1 VTISPAAAPARSSSK
16 APRKTVVRLFLVVV
30 GLVIGLAAWRVIDV
44 YWPYRYRN
52 VEPLLQKVFASQ
64 IKIEHYHRIYF
75 PHPGFVATGLTL
87 RRNSAPDLP
96 PIGSAR
102 ELLVQGSWLDLMLFR
117 DRVRLVDVEGLQV
130 AIPPVGSR
138 ANHEDFPPGSSG
150 DFAGPTTVV
159 EEFNVHNAELDILR
173 VDGGR
178 YSFPI
183 RQLVIR
189 NLRKGSRITYS
200 VDMQNAIPGGHIVA
214 NGSMGP
220 LYPDNLGATPVSGEF
235 TFAPVNLGDIHGISG
250 TFSATGHFK
259 GPLTAI
265 EADADSVTP
274 DFAVGSGRPTR
285 VEALGHLTINGLN
298 GNIVLHAVDAHVGPT
313 TVHASGQIVGAP
325 KVTNLDL
332 TVTKGRAKDILRP
345 FFKEKVP
352 VTGSVWLQSHAYIA
366 AAEGGQKFLQR
377 LRMDGAFDIPN
388 ERLTDKGTEQSLS
401 SFSQRAQGVKQPE
414 GGKASADAAT
424 VEVDEVLSSLKG
436 PARIRNGIV
445 STDGLDF
452 QVPGAA
458 VKVKGTFS
466 LYDKS
471 VHMTGDLH
479 MQTDLSHVTT
489 GFKSMLLK
497 PFAPF
502 FKKQNAGAVIPIA
515 ITGSPNQYKVTQDLM
530 HTK

>member
-1 VTISPAAAPARSSSK
+1 MAISPAVIPERSSS
-16 APRKTVVRLFLVVV
+16 ASPRKPGLKWVLIMV
-30 GLVIGLAAWRVIDV
+30 GLAVGFAAWRVIDV

-52 VEPLLQKVFASQ
+52 VEPLLQKVFASR
-64 IKIEHYHRIYF
+64 IKIDHYHRIYF

-102 ELLVQGSWLDLMLFR
+102 DLLVQGSWLDLMLFR

-130 AIPPVGSR
+130 VIPPVGSR
-138 ANHEDFPPGSSG
+138 ANHEDFPPGSSV

-159 EEFNVHNAELDILR
+159 EELNVHDAKLDILR

-183 RQLVIR
+183 QQLVIR
-189 NLRKGSRITYS
+189 NLRRGSSISYL
-200 VDMQNAIPGGHIVA
+200 VDMQNAMPGGHIVA
-214 NGSMGP
+214 NGSFGP

-250 TFSATGHFK
+250 TLAGRGHFK
-259 GPLTAI
+259 GVLTAI

-274 DFAVGSGRPTR
+274 DFAVGSGKPTR
-285 VEALGHLTINGLN
+285 LEALGHLIVNGLN
-298 GNIVLHAVDAHVGPT
+298 GNIVLHSVDAHVGAT
-313 TVHASGQIVGAP
+313 TVHASGQIVDAP
-325 KVTNLDL
+325 KVTDLDL
-332 TVTKGRAKDILRP
+332 TVTKGLVEDILRP

-352 VTGSVWLQSHAYIA
+352 VTGSVWLHSHASIA
-366 AAEGGQKFLQR
+366 AAKEGLKFLQR
-377 LRMDGAFDIPN
+377 LQMDGVFEIPN
-388 ERLTDKGTEQSLS
+388 ERLTNKSTEESLS
-401 SFSQRAQGVKQPE
+401 AFSDRAQGKKETV
-414 GGKASADAAT
+414 GGTSGAYPASGE
-424 VEVDEVLSSLKG
+424 VEEVLSSLKG
-436 PARIRNGIV
+436 PARIRNGVV

-452 QVPGAA
+452 QVPGAE
-458 VKVKGTFS
+458 VKMKGTFS

-471 VHMTGDLH
+471 VHMVGDLH

-489 GFKSMLLK
+489 GFKSILLK

-515 ITGSPNQYKVTQDLM
+515 ITGSPKQYKVTQDLL
-530 HTK
+530 HNK

>member
-1 VTISPAAAPARSSSK
+1 MIVS
-16 APRKTVVRLFLVVV
+16 LFLVAV
-30 GLVIGLAAWRVIDV
+30 GLVAGLAAWRVIDA

-64 IKIEHYHRIYF
+64 IKIDHYHRIYF

-102 ELLVQGSWLDLMLFR
+102 DLLVQGNWLDLLLFR
-117 DRVRLVDVEGLQV
+117 DRVRLVDVGGLQV
-130 AIPPVGSR
+130 VIPPVGSR

-159 EEFNVHNAELDILR
+159 EEFNVHDAELDILR

-189 NLRKGSRITYS
+189 NLRKGSSISYF

-220 LYPDNLGATPVSGEF
+220 LYPDDLGATPVSGEF
-235 TFAPVNLGDIHGISG
+235 TFTPVNLGDIYGISG
-250 TFSATGHFK
+250 TFSANGHFK
-259 GPLTAI
+259 GALTAI
-265 EADADSVTP
+265 EANAYSVTP
-274 DFAVGSGRPTR
+274 DFAVGSGKPTR
-285 VEALGHLTINGLN
+285 LEAVGHLTVNGLN
-298 GNIVLHAVDAHVGPT
+298 GNIVLHSIDAHVGAT
-313 TVHASGQIVGAP
+313 TVHVSGEILGAP

-332 TVTKGRAKDILRP
+332 TVTKGRAEDILRP

-388 ERLTDKGTEQSLS
+388 EWLTNKGTEQSLS
-401 SFSQRAQGVKQPE
+401 AFSQRAQGLKQPE
-414 GGKASADAAT
+414 VETSATDPAAGD
-424 VEVDEVLSSLKG
+424 VGEVLSSLKG
-436 PARIRNGIV
+436 PARIRNGVV

-452 QVPGAA
+452 QVPGAV

-471 VHMTGDLH
+471 VHMVGDLH

-489 GFKSMLLK
+489 GFKSVLLK

-515 ITGSPNQYKVTQDLM
+515 ITGSPNHYQVTQDLL
-530 HTK
+530 HKR

>member
-1 VTISPAAAPARSSSK
+1 MAISPAVIPERSSSGS
-16 APRKTVVRLFLVVV
+16 PRRPGLKWLLVVV
-30 GLVIGLAAWRVIDV
+30 GLAVVFAAWHVIDV
-44 YWPYRYRN
+44 HWPYRYRN

-64 IKIEHYHRIYF
+64 IKIDHYHRIYF

-87 RRNSAPDLP
+87 SRTSAPDLP

-102 ELLVQGSWLDLMLFR
+102 SLLVQGNWLDLMLFR
-117 DRVRLVDVEGLQV
+117 DRVRLVDVEGLHV
-130 AIPPVGSR
+130 VIPPVGSR
-138 ANHEDFPPGSSG
+138 ANHEDFPPGSSS

-159 EEFNVHNAELDILR
+159 EELNVHDADLDILR
-173 VDGGR
+173 VGGGR

-183 RQLVIR
+183 RHLVIR
-189 NLRKGSRITYS
+189 NLRKGSSISYF
-200 VDMQNAIPGGHIVA
+200 VDMQNAVPGGHIVA
-214 NGSMGP
+214 NGTMGP
-220 LYPDNLGATPVSGEF
+220 LYPNNLGATPVSGEF

-250 TFSATGHFK
+250 TFSGRGHFH
-259 GPLTAI
+259 GALTAI

-285 VEALGHLTINGLN
+285 LEAVGHLTVNGLN
-298 GNIVLHAVDAHVGPT
+298 GNIVLHSVDAHVGAT

-332 TVTKGRAKDILRP
+332 KVTKGRAEDILRP
-345 FFKEKVP
+345 FFKDKVP
-352 VTGSVWLQSHAYIA
+352 VTGNVWLQSHAYIA
-366 AAEGGQKFLQR
+366 AAQGGQKFLQR

-388 ERLTDKGTEQSLS
+388 ERLTDKSTEQSLS
-401 SFSQRAQGVKQPE
+401 AFSQRAQGLKQPE
-414 GGKASADAAT
+414 GGTSAADPAD
-424 VEVDEVLSSLKG
+424 EDVDEVLSSLKG
-436 PARIRNGIV
+436 PARIRNGVV

-471 VHMTGDLH
+471 VHMVGDLR
-479 MQTDLSHVTT
+479 MQADLSHVTT
-489 GFKSMLLK
+489 GFKSVLLK

-515 ITGSPNQYKVTQDLM
+515 ITGSPNQYKVTQNLL